1 MKKNNEN
8 KFNEYVLRI
17 GGTLI
22 RTITLTP
29 YDWGIGVVVKEK
41 ADHERNYAFSSRNF
55 RYTEKYKTT
64 EQLVRR
70 IEKYYK
76 IHVGKYYQPSLYTD
90 DGTNIDWTMPTEM
103 ASFWV
108 WRTKRELIACMENWG
123 YDRKDYAIQAYEDD
137 NVEAYSVIDDDGCV
151 TFSIEIN

>member
-17 GGTLI
+17 GGTLTRI
-22 RTITLTP
+22 ITLTP

-41 ADHERNYAFSSRNF
+41 AAHERNYAFSSRNF
-55 RYTEKYKTT
+55 RYTEKYQTT

-76 IHVGKYYQPSLYTD
+76 IHVGKYYQPSLYSD
-90 DGTNIDWTMPTEM
+90 DGTNIDWTMPREM

-108 WRTKRELIACMENWG
+108 WRTKRELIACMDNWG
-123 YDRKDYAIQAYEDD
+123 YERKDYVIQAYEDD
-137 NVEAYSVIDDDGCV
+137 DVEAYSVIDEDGCV

>member
-76 IHVGKYYQPSLYTD
+76 IHVGKYYQPSLYSD
-90 DGTNIDWTMPTEM
+90 DGTNIDWTMPNEM

-123 YDRKDYAIQAYEDD
+123 YDRKDYVIQAYEDD
-137 NVEAYSVIDDDGCV
+137 NVEAYSVIDEDGCV

>member
-1 MKKNNEN
+1 MKENKEN
-8 KFNEYVLRI
+8 KFNEYVLYI
-17 GGTLI
+17 GTLDRVI
-22 RTITLTP
+22 NLTP
-29 YDWGIGVVVKEK
+29 YDWGIGVVVKE
-41 ADHERNYAFSSRNF
+41 RNTNETNWAFKTRKF
-55 RYTEKYKTT
+55 HYTEKYKTT

-76 IHVGKYYQPSLYTD
+76 IHVGKYYQPYLYSD

-123 YDRKDYAIQAYEDD
+123 YDRKDYAIQSYEDD
-137 NVEAYSVIDDDGCV
+137 NVEAYSVIDEDGCV

>member
-8 KFNEYVLRI
+8 KFNEYVLYI
-17 GGTLI
+17 GTLDRVI
-22 RTITLTP
+22 NLTP
-29 YDWGIGVVVKEK
+29 YDWGIGVVVKE
-41 ADHERNYAFSSRNF
+41 RNTNETNWAFKTRKF
-55 RYTEKYKTT
+55 HYTEKYKTT

-76 IHVGKYYQPSLYTD
+76 IHVGKYYQPSLYSD
-90 DGTNIDWTMPTEM
+90 DGINIDWTMPNEM
-103 ASFWV
+103 DSFWV

-123 YDRKDYAIQAYEDD
+123 YDRKDYVIQAYEDD
-137 NVEAYSVIDDDGCV
+137 NVEAYSVIDEDGCV

>member
-8 KFNEYVLRI
+8 KFNEYVLYI
-17 GGTLI
+17 GTLDRVI
-22 RTITLTP
+22 NLTP
-29 YDWGIGVVVKEK
+29 YDWGIGVVVKE
-41 ADHERNYAFSSRNF
+41 RNTNETNWAFKTRKF
-55 RYTEKYKTT
+55 HYTEKYKTT

-76 IHVGKYYQPSLYTD
+76 IHVGKYYQPSLYSD
-90 DGTNIDWTMPTEM
+90 DGINIDWTMPNEM
-103 ASFWV
+103 DSFWV

-137 NVEAYSVIDDDGCV
+137 NVEAYSVIDEDGCV